1 MDRSCH
7 LDDAELA
14 SIVILLYFQKV
25 RFKCVE
31 LALSMWRRK
40 DVVYH
45 NYNAVFYFIW
55 LVPLFISI
63 VPQFYR

>member
-31 LALSMWRRK
+31 LALTMWRRK

-45 NYNAVFYFIW
+45 NYNAVFI
-55 LVPLFISI
+55 LSG
-63 VPQFYR
+63 